1 MNAMLHYIAP
11 PADRQKSG
19 VTVGIPRAMGYY
31 EHGRLWENFFTLLGC
46 SVIVSPATNRQIL
59 DLGVNNCSNETC
71 LPVKVM
77 AGHVCLL
84 ADKAD
89 VIFIPRIVSY
99 SDHEITCPKVC
110 SLPDMIRMSLR
121 GRVDVMEV
129 AVDFG
134 RGEEITDR
142 SLTQVAG
149 RLQLDADTVRRAFFK
164 AVRNRMRAGMEAA
177 AQPDGRPA
185 ITLLGHPYMINDR
198 YISMNITDKLQKH
211 GYRVV
216 MPADIPYDR
225 RRENAYPYRG
235 RQFYDIGLD
244 NLGSAFSCAE
254 KGTVKGLI
262 YLTPFACGIDSLV
275 TEMIERHL
283 HRIGCEIPYM
293 KLTVDEHTGEA
304 GFDTRIEAFL
314 DMLGAERKPS

>member
-11 PADRQKSG
+11 PADRKKTG

-46 SVIVSPATNRQIL
+46 NVLVSPATNRQIL
-59 DLGVNNCSNETC
+59 DMGVSNCSNETC

-89 VIFIPRIVSY
+89 VIFIPRLVSY

-110 SLPDMIRMSLR
+110 SLPDMIRLSLR

-134 RGEEITDR
+134 HGDGATDR
-142 SLTQVAG
+142 TLAQVAE
-149 RLQLDADTVRRAFFK
+149 RLQLNAETVRRAFFK

-177 AQPDGRPA
+177 APPDGQPA
-185 ITLLGHPYMINDR
+185 IALLGHPYMLNDR
-198 YISMNITDKLQKH
+198 YISMNIADKLQKH

-216 MPADIPYDR
+216 MPAEIPYDQ
-225 RRENAYPYRG
+225 RRESAYPYRDS
-235 RQFYDIGLD
+235 RLFYDIGLD
-244 NLGSAFSCAE
+244 NLGSAFTCARG
-254 KGTVKGLI
+254 GTVRGLI

-283 HRIGCEIPYM
+283 HRVGCEIPYM

-314 DMLGAERKPS
+314 DMLEARD